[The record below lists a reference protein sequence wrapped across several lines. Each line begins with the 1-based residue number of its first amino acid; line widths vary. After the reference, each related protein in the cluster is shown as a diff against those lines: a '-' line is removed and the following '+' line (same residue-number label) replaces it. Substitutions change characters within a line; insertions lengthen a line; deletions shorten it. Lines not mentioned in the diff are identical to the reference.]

1 MVMKLVAISI
11 YSQVLLTSLYF
22 ELQLSH
28 AYNSAQKL
36 FFLKKKSH
44 DLSKIVSKCIVYMIS
59 LATPPKANMISPL

>member
-28 AYNSAQKL
+28 AYNSTQKL
-36 FFLKKKSH
+36 FFLKKSH